1 METKNSGIILV
12 RIERGKDEWQ
22 MCVCVLV
29 GVVSEEIWNC
39 PELKW
44 AKGL

>member
-22 MCVCVLV
+22 MCVKFLSFKYKLV
-29 GVVSEEIWNC
+29 VGS
-39 PELKW
+39 W
-44 AKGL
+44 AQG